1 MTDGGGAVDVIMAVS
16 ILDRIGTT
24 QVSRCDPKARQTHL
38 IDKAR
43 TMEPPGINRICESR
57 LRLMTNLQS
66 LLISHIFELLC
77 KLSSK
82 VKTHF
87 FFLLALKEGFFFS
100 NRNVGQT
107 YFRFNLFLFLISVLY
122 IYMCC
127 IYLYEFYVLLAPL

>member
-87 FFLLALKEGFFFS
+87 FLLLALKEGFFF
-100 NRNVGQT
+100 QT
-107 YFRFNLFLFLISVLY
+107 VILGKRILDLIYFCF
-122 IYMCC
+122 
-127 IYLYEFYVLLAPL
+127 